1 MTRLQYAMVLVVT
14 IMAGMAGGAISER
27 VFSSGVAGAQ
37 SKSANV
43 SAEEFLL
50 LDKNG
55 KVRAGLGLDS
65 KGEVGLILTSKDD
78 NYRLYLSPD
87 DRLAL
92 KLADKSGTV
101 IWSAP

>member
-1 MTRLQYAMVLVVT
+1 MTRLQYSVVLAVAIVS
-14 IMAGMAGGAISER
+14 GMLGGAMSER
-27 VFSSGVAGAQ
+27 LFSGVAGAQ
-37 SKSANV
+37 SRSANV

-50 LDKNG
+50 LDKSG
-55 KVRAGLGLDS
+55 KVRAGLGLDD

-87 DRLAL
+87 ERFAL
-92 KLADKSGTV
+92 KLADRKGTV

>member
-1 MTRLQYAMVLVVT
+1 MTQIRFAILVAAT
-14 IMAGMAGGAISER
+14 FIGSMLGGAMSER
-27 VFSSGVAGAQ
+27 FFTGGVAGAQ

>member
-1 MTRLQYAMVLVVT
+1 MTRLQYAMLLVVT
-14 IMAGMAGGAISER
+14 IVAGMAGGAISER

-37 SKSANV
+37 SKSINV

-55 KVRAGLGLDS
+55 KVRAGLGLDP
-65 KGEVGLILTSKDD
+65 KGEVGLILTSKDG
-78 NYRLYLSPD
+78 NYLLYLSPD
-87 DRLAL
+87 DRLAF
-92 KLADKSGTV
+92 KLTDKSGRV